1 MTKWLQSY
9 AYHIEV
15 SVLTFFAAGAV
26 TLFITLLTVSLIA
39 IKTATANPVEALRY
53 E

>member
-1 MTKWLQSY
+1 MGR
-9 AYHIEV
+9 IEKGMCPYNRGNP
-15 SVLTFFAAGAV
+15 S
-26 TLFITLLTVSLIA
+26 ILLILIQTVSFQA